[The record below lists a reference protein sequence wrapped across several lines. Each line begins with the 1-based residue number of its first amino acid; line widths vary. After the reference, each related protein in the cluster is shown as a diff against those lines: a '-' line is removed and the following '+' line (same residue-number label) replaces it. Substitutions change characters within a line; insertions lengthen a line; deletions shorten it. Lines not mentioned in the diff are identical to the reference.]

1 MRVDNTKSP
10 PKLWQLLKGSTD
22 IQWGLIWFL
31 LCLPWLSG
39 AKAVPFDAVNQFF
52 PAVGFVAEQLRHLQA
67 PWWNPYLFGGYPQF
81 ADPQMMT
88 FQPTMVGPML
98 LAPKSLHWFNVVV
111 SLHLLV
117 GGLGALRVA
126 RHYRLQAPAQL
137 LFTLVLMFSSVAA
150 SRLQHTP
157 MVISHCLLP
166 WLWLG
171 LSRLRQAG
179 QWRDVLLAGT
189 AGGLCALQLTQVTYL
204 IVVGCAVYA
213 LVAVIVAGSTRWR
226 LLLQLVLVGLLA
238 AVLSAP
244 QWVSTLAYL
253 PLTNRTGVALDAAL
267 WNSVRWQSLA
277 TLLSGNVFSQARGQ
291 SWAFSDITTDYLYY
305 GAVPLALWLAWG
317 GAVAARERWR
327 TRLALSVLLLAIVFA
342 LGGATPVYAWLYT
355 WVPGLDLF
363 RRPSDGL
370 YLAIP
375 AVAWLSAQA
384 LQSALLREPIRPHW
398 ASLFVVMSLAV
409 MTAWLVI
416 AEHHLSA
423 FVWLAAS
430 AMLGTGGIWQL
441 RRSSPRAGMVIV
453 LVVLDM
459 LLFNVAA
466 TFNTG
471 SSTRPVLD
479 ADRGGAAQ
487 RAYRLLVAERGAGIP
502 TRAMVFGNPAFTNG
516 AALHALALVNGYN
529 PMLAADYQQ
538 MVGMPEYPGGRLQD
552 VPPTAWAEDMRAPL
566 YDLLG
571 LRWVVA
577 EHEFPGGVAQEAEQT
592 YAMRREEVLPRLL
605 NPRDVRRYSGVHPP
619 AAEFNTTD
627 FTQTVWL
634 PDGAVTSCPDSS
646 GGTAQVTE
654 RGYLASSIELQVE
667 AQAPAWV
674 LINEVYAPGWEAE
687 IAGQALPL
695 LRANGL
701 FRAVCV
707 PAGKHVLTLRYRP
720 TALLRWRLDARSDQS
735 LGQR

>member
-1 MRVDNTKSP
+1 MSVENEKTPFKP
-10 PKLWQLLKGSTD
+10 WQLPRSSTD
-22 IQWGLIWFL
+22 AQWVLIWFL

-52 PAVGFVAEQLRHLQA
+52 PAVGFVAEQLRGLQV

-88 FQPTMVGPML
+88 FQPTMILPML
-98 LAPKSLHWFNVVV
+98 LAPQSLHWFNVVV
-111 SLHLLV
+111 ALHLLV

-157 MVISHCLLP
+157 MVISYCLLP

-171 LSRLRQAG
+171 LSRLRQTG
-179 QWRDVLLAGT
+179 QWRDVLLAGV

-204 IVVGCAVYA
+204 IIIGCAVYA
-213 LVAVIVAGSTRWR
+213 LAAVVLAGSTRWR
-226 LLLQLVLVGLLA
+226 LLFQLLLVGLLA
-238 AVLSAP
+238 ALLSAP

-253 PLTNRTGVALDAAL
+253 PLTNRTGVGLDAVL
-267 WNSVRWQSLA
+267 GNSVRWQSLA
-277 TLLSGNVFSQARGQ
+277 TLLSGNVFSQARGE

-305 GAVPLALWLAWG
+305 GAVPLALWLGWG

-327 TRLALSVLLLAIVFA
+327 TRLALSVLVLAIVFA
-342 LGGATPVYAWLYT
+342 LGGATPVYAWLYA

-370 YLAIP
+370 YMAIP

-384 LQSALLREPIRPHW
+384 LQSALQRKQLSPHW
-398 ASLFVVMSLAV
+398 PSLCVVVVLAALTVWIVIEADHPSAFAWMAVSISLGVLAV
-409 MTAWLVI
+409 
-416 AEHHLSA
+416 
-423 FVWLAAS
+423 
-430 AMLGTGGIWQL
+430 WQL
-441 RRSSPRAGMVIV
+441 RRPTPRAGMVIT
-453 LVVLDM
+453 LVVVDM

-487 RAYRLLVAERGAGIP
+487 RAYRLLVAERGPGIP

-552 VPPTAWAEDMRAPL
+552 VPPTAWAGDMNAPL

-577 EHEFPGGVAQEAEQT
+577 EHEFPGGVAQDAEQT
-592 YAMRREEVLPRLL
+592 FAMRREGLLPRVL
-605 NPRDVRRYSGVHPP
+605 NPPDVRRYSELHPP
-619 AAEFNTTD
+619 AAEFNATD
-627 FTQTVWL
+627 FTRTVWL
-634 PDGAVTSCPDSS
+634 PNDVLANCPESSS
-646 GGTAQVTE
+646 GVAQVTE

-667 AQAPAWV
+667 ANAPAWV
-674 LINEVYAPGWEAE
+674 VVNEVYAPGWEAE
-687 IAGQALPL
+687 IGGQALPL

-720 TALLRWRLDARSDQS
+720 TALLRWRLAARSDGGV
-735 LGQR
+735 GQR

>member
-1 MRVDNTKSP
+1 MLVEDTKSP
-10 PKLWQLLKGSTD
+10 PKPWQLLKNSTD
-22 IQWGLIWFL
+22 MQWALIWFL

-39 AKAVPFDAVNQFF
+39 VKAVPFDAVNQFF

-88 FQPTMVGPML
+88 FQPTMVVPML
-98 LAPKSLHWFNVVV
+98 LAPQSLHWFNVVV
-111 SLHLLV
+111 ALHLLV

-137 LFTLVLMFSSVAA
+137 LFTLVLLFSSVAA

-157 MVISHCLLP
+157 MVVSYCMLP

-171 LSRLRQAG
+171 LSRLRESG
-179 QWRDVLLAGT
+179 QWRDVLLAGI

-204 IVVGCAVYA
+204 IVIGCAVYA
-213 LVAVIVAGSTRWR
+213 LLAVMLAGTARWR
-226 LLLQLVLVGLLA
+226 LLLQFFLVGLLA
-238 AVLSAP
+238 ALLSAP
-244 QWVSTLAYL
+244 QWLSTLAYL
-253 PLTNRTGVALDAAL
+253 PLTNRAGVTLDAAI

-277 TLLSGNVFSQARGQ
+277 TLLSGNVFSQARGE

-305 GAVPLALWLAWG
+305 GAVPLVLWLGWG
-317 GAVAARERWR
+317 GAVVRREPWRARAALLVLV
-327 TRLALSVLLLAIVFA
+327 LAVVFA
-342 LGGATPVYAWLYT
+342 LGGTTPIFPWLHT
-355 WVPGLDLF
+355 WLPGLNLF

-384 LQSALLREPIRPHW
+384 FQCALHRSPLRPHW
-398 ASLFVVMSLAV
+398 PSLLVVMLLAA
-409 MTAWLVI
+409 MTVWLVL
-416 AEHHLSA
+416 AEHHLVA
-423 FVWLAAS
+423 FAWLAAS
-430 AMLGTGGIWQL
+430 TTLGAAAVWQL
-441 RRSSPRAGMVIV
+441 RQPTPRAGMVIA
-453 LVVLDM
+453 LVVTDM

-466 TFNTG
+466 NFNTG
-471 SSTRPVLD
+471 SSSRPVLD

-487 RAYRLLVAERGAGIP
+487 RVYRLLVAERRPGIP

-516 AALHALALVNGYN
+516 AALHALPLVNGYN
-529 PMLAADYQQ
+529 PLLAADYQQ
-538 MVGMPEYPGGRLQD
+538 MVGMPEYPDGRVQD
-552 VPPTAWAEDMRAPL
+552 VPPTAWAKDMSAPL

-577 EHEFPGGVAQEAEQT
+577 EQEFPGGVAQDAGQT
-592 YAMRREEVLPRLL
+592 YAMRREGELPRVL
-605 NPRDVRRYSGVHPP
+605 NPREVRRYSGDHPP
-619 AAEFNTTD
+619 AAEFNATT

-634 PDGAVTSCPDSS
+634 QDDAHAGCADSS
-646 GGTAQVTE
+646 AGAAQVTE
-654 RGYLASSIELQVE
+654 QAYLASSVALQVV

-674 LINEVYAPGWEAE
+674 VINELYAPGWEAE
-687 IAGQALPL
+687 TGGQALPL

-707 PAGKHVLTLRYRP
+707 PAGAHVLTLRYRP
-720 TALLRWRLDARSDQS
+720 MALWRWRLAALAWSS
-735 LGQR
+735 S